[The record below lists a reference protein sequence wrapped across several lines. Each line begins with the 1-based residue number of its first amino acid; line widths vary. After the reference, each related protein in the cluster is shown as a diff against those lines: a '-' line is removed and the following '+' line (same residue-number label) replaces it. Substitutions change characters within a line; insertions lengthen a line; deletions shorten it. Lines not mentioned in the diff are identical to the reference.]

1 MKKYILLFIKVLSQF
16 LIYAQVLDV
25 YDCGLGLLRIGPF
38 NYDPLRGVDLW
49 LAQSDQ
55 FILQHLST
63 SPEVEQPHFVSQ
75 VMLIYILFLY
85 MILLLIASKEKDKQI
100 QCCACFLCIAK

>member
-1 MKKYILLFIKVLSQF
+1 MNCTRVFYLL
-16 LIYAQVLDV
+16 AQVLDI
-25 YDCGLGLLRIGPF
+25 YDCALGLLRIGPF

-75 VMLIYILFLY
+75 VNRLCSQHLCDTVNCRGDRKRRATNRAAVLPILPP
-85 MILLLIASKEKDKQI
+85 
-100 QCCACFLCIAK
+100 

>member
-1 MKKYILLFIKVLSQF
+1 MRQTFNRGPTGAYEIKSEFSSRLNNNSDNVLSRA
-16 LIYAQVLDV
+16 LSVVTQVLDV
-25 YDCGLGLLRIGPF
+25 YDCTLGLLRIGPF

-63 SPEVEQPHFVSQ
+63 SPEVELPHFVSQ
-75 VMLIYILFLY
+75 VTR
-85 MILLLIASKEKDKQI
+85 KN
-100 QCCACFLCIAK
+100 CV